1 MDDELSKIKNNLL
14 DESKNQDLSAC
25 RDSELYLLGE
35 SNGIGKAIDVIEKIF
50 DSKNGSIEFYSSRMK
65 EVQKYKNN
73 LPEPH
78 LTKICNILANGKPEP

>member
-1 MDDELSKIKNNLL
+1 MEEELSKIKKKLL
-14 DESKNQDLSAC
+14 KESKDQDLSAS

-35 SNGIGKAIDVIEKIF
+35 SNGIKKAIDAIEKIF
-50 DSKNGSIEFYSSRMK
+50 NSKNMSIEFHSVRLT

-73 LPEPH
+73 LSEPH

>member
-1 MDDELSKIKNNLL
+1 MEEELSKIKKKLL
-14 DESKNQDLSAC
+14 KESKDQDFSAS
-25 RDSELYLLGE
+25 RDSEIYLLGE
-35 SNGIGKAIDVIEKIF
+35 LNGIGKAIDVIEKLF
-50 DSKNGSIEFYSSRMK
+50 NSKNGSIEFYSSRMK

>member
-1 MDDELSKIKNNLL
+1 MEEELSKIKKKLL
-14 DESKNQDLSAC
+14 KESKDQDLSAS

-35 SNGIGKAIDVIEKIF
+35 SNGIKKAIDAIEKIF
-50 DSKNGSIEFYSSRMK
+50 NSKNMSIEFHSVRLT